1 MDITI
6 NEIGIVMVII
16 GLPLLLL
23 SNVMYYKRTQDK
35 GIMSR
40 FWLSRNI
47 LSRNEY
53 ILNSSKHCLDLN
65 YSSGRQ
71 QKTALC
77 DIM

>member
-53 ILNSSKHCLDLN
+53 ILNRIGFFLVLI
-65 YSSGRQ
+65 
-71 QKTALC
+71 ALL
-77 DIM
+77 IKFFI